1 MSIGYYGYAKLANI
15 FLLTN
20 TGGLNREVNPILSEA
35 VWGAGWYTGA
45 QHTNYADSQMN
56 YAGALTFEL
65 QGIPSVWNVV
75 TDWLINNRVFPKNL
89 IVSPNGLVVQSYAAD
104 PNDPTTGAWMNT
116 SGFTIDPAASI
127 KLNCNVIALKR
138 SETYASVT
146 AQSPYRAMSGKGG
159 SFTGGT
165 GTPGPPVFPGQQ
177 FGVPTSPLNPI
188 PTNRNPF
195 PGWAAQTQI
204 VWPGSPPVFTPTN
217 PTGMFMMSADWTFNN
232 NTQVVRGCTGQP
244 NPAAV
249 MQGVMAVEGTMRLF
263 RDGVIQDPYG
273 STNIPPSQTQPF
285 TASGASIQMTFGN
298 LAPIPTI
305 QFLHVLL
312 TSEEFAIAGQN
323 EIVPRTFGFAGLG
336 DGTQPPM
343 LMPNM

>member
-1 MSIGYYGYAKLANI
+1 MSIGYYGYAKLSNI

-56 YAGALTFEL
+56 FAGALTFEL
-65 QGIPSVWNVV
+65 QGLPTVWNLI
-75 TDWLINNRVFPKNL
+75 TDWLINNRVFPQSL
-89 IVSPNGLVVQSYAAD
+89 IVSPNGLVVQSYTANAA
-104 PNDPTTGAWMNT
+104 DPTTGAWMN
-116 SGFTIDPAASI
+116 SAGFTVDPAASI

-138 SETYASVT
+138 NETYSAST
-146 AQSPYRAMSGKGG
+146 YRATKIGPGIP
-159 SFTGGT
+159 TG
-165 GTPGPPVFPGQQ
+165 
-177 FGVPTSPLNPI
+177 PLNPI

-204 VWPGSPPVFTPTN
+204 IWPGSPPVFTPSN
-217 PTGMFMMSADWTFNN
+217 PTGMFMTGADWTFNN

-263 RDGVIQDPYG
+263 RDGVIQDPYA
-273 STNIPPSQTQPF
+273 IPGTPF
-285 TASGASIQMTFGN
+285 TASGASVGMSFGN
-298 LAPIPTI
+298 VAPIPQI
-305 QFLHVLL
+305 NFLHVLL

-343 LMPNM
+343 LMPSMN